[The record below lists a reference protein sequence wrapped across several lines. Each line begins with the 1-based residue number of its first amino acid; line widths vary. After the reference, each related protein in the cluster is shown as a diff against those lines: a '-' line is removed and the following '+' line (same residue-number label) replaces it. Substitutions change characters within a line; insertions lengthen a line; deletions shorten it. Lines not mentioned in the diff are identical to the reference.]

1 MKRIALLAVGIAA
14 FATGAYAQTDAQLIE
29 QSLAAAPTRGRADA
43 TVVKWAA
50 NHTHTTI
57 KEGTNKIVCYSRADQ
72 RDRPA
77 FAVQCTSLANL
88 DRVAQ
93 NRRFRADSTDAASE
107 QALVAAAEKNG
118 TREKVEYGSWF
129 RSMNGA
135 DQMSA
140 GVHTTIA
147 MPGATGASTG
157 FPEGRDA
164 GGAFIMAAGTTEAH
178 LMVP

>member
-1 MKRIALLAVGIAA
+1 MKRIVLLAVGIAA
-14 FATGAYAQTDAQLIE
+14 FSTGAYAQSNADLIE
-29 QSLAAAPTRGRADA
+29 NSLAAAPRRGRDDA

-50 NHTHTTI
+50 NHTYTTI
-57 KEGTNKIVCYSRADQ
+57 KEGTNQIVCYSRADQ
-72 RDRPA
+72 RDRPP

-107 QALVAAAEKNG
+107 RALVAAAAAAG
-118 TREKVEYGSWF
+118 TREDVEYGSWF
-129 RSMNGA
+129 RSMNGPDMA
-135 DQMSA
+135 SA

-147 MPGATGASTG
+147 MPGGTGASSG
-157 FPEGRDA
+157 FPDSRDA
-164 GGAFIMAAGTTEAH
+164 GGAYVMAGGTTEAH